1 MIPNN
6 WDKVTLE
13 GFAAFHRS
21 LKEEPKT
28 ANESYG
34 LMIKQ
39 IMYLTNCEPEEAEKA
54 TLEDFQKV
62 KRLTKMEKPQR
73 LIHGFKLN
81 GIQYR
86 FKLLSGT
93 RTGGELTAINNVSKR
108 GVIDNLHQIMFL
120 ISEPIK
126 FGFRKKFPFIG
137 WKSYDFDNVDVP
149 DRINDFKQL
158 TLDVANPAAV
168 FFSKVRSELQPLLEN
183 YLIQIMKD
191 QQKEMKELEQSLKEH
206 TD

>member
-1 MIPNN
+1 MVPEN

-13 GFAAFHRS
+13 GFAAFNRS
-21 LKEEPKT
+21 LKEEPET
-28 ANESYG
+28 AQEKYD

-39 IMYLTNCEPEEAEKA
+39 VMYLTNCEPEEAEKA
-54 TLEDFQKV
+54 TIEDFGKV
-62 KRLTKMEKPQR
+62 KRLIKTPKPQ
-73 LIHGFKLN
+73 LLHKTFELN
-81 GIQYR
+81 GIKYR

-126 FGFRKKFPFIG
+126 FGFKKQFPFIG
-137 WKSYDFDNVDVP
+137 WKSYQFDNVEVA
-149 DRINDFKQL
+149 DRINDFKQM
-158 TLDVANPAAV
+158 TLEVANPAAV
-168 FFSKVRSELQPLLEN
+168 FFSKVRKELFDLLEN
-183 YLIQIMKD
+183 YLIEEMKN
-191 QQKEMKELEQSLKEH
+191 QTEQMKELEADLKGL